1 MNVCRS
7 QRWAAALVMFLAG
20 VLLGGGLL
28 GGGLLSACSG
38 RKQVPFGL
46 EDAETPSTEPAA
58 ETDEGEAEL
67 PVGETFEPDQVE
79 VQIAE
84 STLVLQAGYALAAL
98 QLDLDG
104 NEPIDALVVSADPQ
118 EVRLQAAYPRGLD
131 VAARNIDSF
140 LVPSHCTEP
149 AAEIRQLSKSLVGV
163 RVEHN
168 CETGKRTNFWLLTI
182 EAQPRVRERITILPP
197 NERSTAAIALDLRV
211 EDRDADGYDDVVV
224 DVRIGE
230 TDIPLAW
237 LNRPGGFA
245 RDVSEPEATLG
256 GLADGAWQSLDSD
269 LPGATKRALAVLDA
283 FVALCRESGSARIGL
298 SGTQGL
304 QCQRS
309 PATARAVSVAT
320 TAAIRRGSFVR
331 ALELQRWWEQ
341 AATQPTPEERG
352 LVQAAWRKAKANTTA
367 TWRAIDSEG
376 SQVSLYFRDDDTLV
390 IDGRAP
396 RAVQLSSGAKTRL
409 SEADLVPP
417 VRDPDGRY
425 AVRAVRATCVGFE
438 AEVGS
443 IRSKHTHR
451 VLINRRSSK
460 VPCTTPIDRPASV
473 FEWAV
478 LGWAPQGLVAASGDL
493 LRVVPLN
500 AFAKP
505 AGRPIDLSAGSPLPA
520 PIRGARITLDGSL
533 YVIPHSEGVVV
544 RDWRGGG
551 AGIWLR
557 PADWNAVPGELRS
570 IAISPDGRRVALQK
584 GSEIRLLTW

>member
-7 QRWAAALVMFLAG
+7 QHRAAALAMLLVG
-20 VLLGGGLL
+20 ELLGGALL
-28 GGGLLSACSG
+28 GGCSS

-46 EDAETPSTEPAA
+46 QDAGTPSSKPAVEA
-58 ETDEGEAEL
+58 DEGEAEL
-67 PVGETFEPDQVE
+67 PVGETFGPDQVE
-79 VQIAE
+79 VQIAD

-98 QLDLDG
+98 RLDLDG

-118 EVRLQAAYPRGLD
+118 EVRLQAAYPRGLS
-131 VAARNIDSF
+131 VTTRKIGAF

-149 AAEIRQLSKSLVGV
+149 TAEIRQLSDSLVGV

-168 CETGKRTNFWLLTI
+168 CESGKRTNFWLLTI
-182 EAQPRVRERITILPP
+182 EAQPRVRERITVLPP
-197 NERSTAAIALDLRV
+197 NERSTAEIELALRV
-211 EDRDADGYDDVVV
+211 EDRDADGYDDVVA
-224 DVRIGE
+224 DVRIGKI
-230 TDIPLAW
+230 DIPLAW

-245 RDVSEPEATLG
+245 RDVSQPEAALRE
-256 GLADGAWQSLDSD
+256 LADGAWQSLNSD
-269 LPGATKRALAVLDA
+269 RRGATKRALAVLDA
-283 FVALCRESGSARIGL
+283 FVALCRESGAARIGL
-298 SGTQGL
+298 SGMQGL
-304 QCQRS
+304 QCQQS

-341 AATQPTPEERG
+341 TVLRPTPEERE

-367 TWRAIDSEG
+367 TWRTIDHESG
-376 SQVSLYFRDDDTLV
+376 HVSLYFRDDDTL
-390 IDGRAP
+390 IINGRAP
-396 RAVQLSSGAKTRL
+396 RAIQLSSGTKTRL

-425 AVRAVRATCVGFE
+425 AVRAVRATCAGFE
-438 AEVGS
+438 AEVGP
-443 IRSKHTHR
+443 IRSKQTHR
-451 VLINRRSSK
+451 VLIERRPGNG
-460 VPCTTPIDRPASV
+460 PCKTPIDRPAST

-493 LRVVPLN
+493 LRIVPLN

-505 AGRPIDLSAGSPLPA
+505 AGRPIDLSAGDPLPA
-520 PIRGARITLDGSL
+520 PIRGARITTDGSR
-533 YVIPHSEGVVV
+533 YVIPHTEGIVV
-544 RDWRGGG
+544 RDWRKGG

-557 PADWNAVPGELRS
+557 PADWSAVPGELRS
-570 IAISPDGRRVALQK
+570 IAISPDGRRVAIQK